1 MATDKLILL
10 MYRSWADID
19 RAVDGLTAEVAT
31 ARHDGGSSIAWTV
44 GHVTHMVD
52 SWINTRFQGLSPH
65 PVISQPA
72 FRSGASGD
80 ADDWRGIQA
89 AVREVRDASR
99 EFLEA
104 DHPPDLDRVIPYD
117 GSIEQLR
124 PVGLTLRYALMRIS
138 AHHFVHVGEIVTIRS
153 RLGHAVGD
161 FPDWGR
167 DLV

>member
-1 MATDKLILL
+1 MGG
-10 MYRSWADID
+10 YRSSRRWPDCRSGD
-19 RAVDGLTAEVAT
+19 RPSRWGKQHSLD
-31 ARHDGGSSIAWTV
+31 V
-44 GHVTHMVD
+44 GHVTHTVD

-72 FRSGASGD
+72 CRSGASGD
-80 ADDWRGIQA
+80 ADGWRSIQA